1 MLNSLYKYDVCS
13 ANHYLCV
20 KFIIVTVI
28 WKI

>member
-1 MLNSLYKYDVCS
+1 MLNSFYEYDIYS
-13 ANHYLCV
+13 SNHYLCV